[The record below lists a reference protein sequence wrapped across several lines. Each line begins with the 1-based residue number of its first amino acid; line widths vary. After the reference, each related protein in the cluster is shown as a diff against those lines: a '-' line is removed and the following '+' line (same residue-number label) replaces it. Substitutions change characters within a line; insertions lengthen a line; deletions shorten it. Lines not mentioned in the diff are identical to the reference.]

1 MFSGHNDILLI
12 NTDCSVIFSTW
23 ISKQKNPVALLGGC
37 ATGLIQNMYKMNIA
51 LRDILINNS
60 NLTGST
66 KTVLFTLFTYLHG
79 DKKECWPSVRDMS
92 EVSGLSRRTVQRG
105 LRLLE
110 EMSYILILKQNNRK
124 SNLYKMICI
133 DSVQNDMR
141 QGDAQS
147 IPPKGELKPH
157 VENVDL
163 ALPLQKNPKPSESDV
178 PVIKEKSQKT
188 ESVMERWN
196 RLIAAKAIEE
206 ASNPEPVQKPVKK
219 ESEAS
224 NSRIEKRNECKRL
237 EFKGNWNSLEKIVE
251 IWEVFTGNNWV
262 KASENEFIEFLSTY
276 SAIARKT
283 KLPENNKKRVKNP
296 FGYLV
301 MLFKAGLSKQIIR
314 RKDEE
319 KALLVKRDLFRAGLY
334 PQF

>member
-1 MFSGHNDILLI
+1 MYCPILAVPLFFQLGYRNKKI
-12 NTDCSVIFSTW
+12 
-23 ISKQKNPVALLGGC
+23 PLLNAWRL
-37 ATGLIQNMYKMNIA
+37 ATGLIQSMYKMNIA
-51 LRDILINNS
+51 LRDVLINNS

-79 DKKECWPSVRDMS
+79 DKRECWPSVRDMS
-92 EVSGLSRRTVQRG
+92 EVSGLSRRTIQRG

-110 EMSYILILKQNNRK
+110 KMSYILILNQNNRK

-141 QGDAQS
+141 QDDAQS
-147 IPPKGELKPH
+147 IPPKGELELH

-163 ALPLQKNPKPSESDV
+163 ALPLQTNPKPSEANTD
-178 PVIKEKSQKT
+178 P
-188 ESVMERWN
+188 VMERWKK
-196 RLIAAKAIEE
+196 LIEAKALEE
-206 ASNPEPVQKPVKK
+206 AQEAAEKPVDKKLKPVQEPAKT
-219 ESEAS
+219 ESKAP
-224 NSRIEKRNECKRL
+224 NSKVEKRKL

-251 IWEVFTGNNWV
+251 IWDVFTANNWV
-262 KASENEFIEFLSTY
+262 KQSEHEFIEFLSTY
-276 SAIARKT
+276 SAIARKA
-283 KLPENNKKRVKNP
+283 KLPDNNKKRVKNP

-301 MLFKAGLSKQIIR
+301 MLFKAGLNKEIIR

-319 KALLVKRDLFRAGLY
+319 KALIVKRDLFKAGLY

>member
-1 MFSGHNDILLI
+1 
-12 NTDCSVIFSTW
+12 
-23 ISKQKNPVALLGGC
+23 
-37 ATGLIQNMYKMNIA
+37 MYKMNIA

-110 EMSYILILKQNNRK
+110 KMNYILILQNNRK
-124 SNLYKMICI
+124 SNLYRMICI

-141 QGDAQS
+141 QGGTQS

-163 ALPLQKNPKPSESDV
+163 ELPLPKNPKPSEAIVEENTPRKND
-178 PVIKEKSQKT
+178 PL
-188 ESVMERWN
+188 MERWN
-196 RLIAAKAIEE
+196 KLIAAKALEE
-206 ASNPEPVQKPVKK
+206 AQEAAEKPVDKKLKPVQEPAKT
-219 ESEAS
+219 ESRAP
-224 NSRIEKRNECKRL
+224 NSKVEKRKL

-251 IWEVFTGNNWV
+251 IWDVFTANNWV
-262 KASENEFIEFLSTY
+262 KQSEHEFINFLSTY
-276 SAIARKT
+276 SAIAKRA
-283 KLPENNKKRVKNP
+283 KLPDNNKKRVKNP

-301 MLFKAGLSKQIIR
+301 MLFKAGINKEIIR
-314 RKDEE
+314 RRDEE
-319 KALLVKRDLFRAGLY
+319 KALIVKRDLFRAGLY